1 MPHMPA
7 RPVVAS
13 TTETWKKLS
22 AVGATRPS
30 ADYMAEQV
38 EKAGAQRGTRCNST
52 IMLSLQSQ
60 HMQKRKGLLPAIK
73 NLSPDMPSPQGVYY
87 AHTHAHALTQTHTH
101 THVRAQDKPCGGEHI
116 HNQCINKAV
125 RTILTVDST
134 AKIRHCRRRV
144 LQRRRRR
151 PTCSAIAYNVL
162 LQAPHNVPHHRY
174 QSSLYPPNNRKA
186 PVANNRKAPGT
197 PA

>member
-38 EKAGAQRGTRCNST
+38 EKAGAQIGTRCKST

-87 AHTHAHALTQTHTH
+87 AHTHAHAHTQTHTH

-116 HNQCINKAV
+116 NNECINKAV
-125 RTILTVDST
+125 SNHTHSGLNCKDQTLPSKSPSAGLFLTCGPTSSFFFLIRLAATHAALLGRHWAILFQGGWT
-134 AKIRHCRRRV
+134 
-144 LQRRRRR
+144 
-151 PTCSAIAYNVL
+151 
-162 LQAPHNVPHHRY
+162 
-174 QSSLYPPNNRKA
+174 
-186 PVANNRKAPGT
+186 
-197 PA
+197 